1 MSAPD
6 TLTLASLRA
15 TDFAPGQLG
24 VLGDPIAH
32 SLSPMM
38 HNAAIATLVAT
49 HPRLAGVR
57 YHRLHITAEEL
68 PAALA
73 LLHAKRFAGVN
84 LTVPHKI
91 QALSIAESLSPEAR
105 RAESVNTLV
114 RTSTGWTGH
123 TTDGQG
129 FLEALRERSGR
140 TTKGRPVI
148 LLGSGGAAR
157 AVAAACLADGC
168 ASLHLYNRDA
178 AKAADLAATLADPRA
193 QSAGLAEIKASPDA
207 VIVNCTTLGL
217 KPTDASPF
225 PAALLAPGQF
235 VFDTT
240 YGSGASQLLND
251 ASNRGIKAC
260 DGRSMLRWQGA
271 LAFRLWNGILPPEAP
286 MRAALGETTPPIS

>member
-1 MSAPD
+1 MSAPN
-6 TLTLASLRA
+6 TLTLASLRS
-15 TDFAPGQLG
+15 TEFAPGQLG

-32 SLSPMM
+32 SLSPAM
-38 HNAAIATLVAT
+38 HNAAIATLLPT
-49 HPRLAGVR
+49 NPRLAGVR

-73 LLHAKRFAGVN
+73 LLHAKGFAGVN

-91 QALSIAESLSPEAR
+91 QALTIAEALSSEAR
-105 RAESVNTLV
+105 RAESVNTLI
-114 RTSTGWTGH
+114 RTATGWAGD

-129 FLEALRERSGR
+129 FLEALREHSGR

-168 ASLHLYNRDA
+168 VSLHLHNRDA
-178 AKAADLAATLADPRA
+178 AKAADLASALGDPRVQA
-193 QSAGLAEIKASPDA
+193 AGLAEIKASPEA

-225 PAALLAPGQF
+225 PAALLAAGQF

-240 YGSGASQLLND
+240 YGSEASRLLMD
-251 ASNRGIKAC
+251 AREHGIACC

-271 LAFRLWNGILPPEAP
+271 LAFRLWNGMLPPEAP
-286 MRAALGETTPPIS
+286 MRAALGETAP

>member
-6 TLTLASLRA
+6 TLTLADLRTA
-15 TDFAPGQLG
+15 AFAPGQLG

-32 SLSPMM
+32 SLSPAM
-38 HNAAIATLVAT
+38 HNAALAMLLPT

-57 YHRLHITAEEL
+57 YHRLHVTADEL
-68 PAALA
+68 PEALT
-73 LLHAKRFAGVN
+73 LLHAKGFAGVN

-91 QALSIAESLSPEAR
+91 RALTLVETLSPEAR
-105 RAESVNTLV
+105 RAASVNTLV
-114 RTSTGWTGH
+114 RTPTGWAGH

-129 FLEALRERSGR
+129 FLEALRERTGG
-140 TTKGRPVI
+140 TTRGRPVI

-157 AVAAACLADGC
+157 AVAAAI
-168 ASLHLYNRDA
+168 
-178 AKAADLAATLADPRA
+178 
-193 QSAGLAEIKASPDA
+193 QASPDA

-225 PAALLAPGQF
+225 PAALLAAGQF

-240 YGSGASQLLND
+240 YGSDPSRLLRD
-251 ASNRGIKAC
+251 ARERGVAGC

-271 LAFRLWNGILPPEAP
+271 LAFRLWNGMLPPDAP
-286 MRAALGETTPPIS
+286 MRAALGETAP

>member
-6 TLTLASLRA
+6 TLTLASLR
-15 TDFAPGQLG
+15 TSEFAPGQLG

-32 SLSPMM
+32 SLSPAM
-38 HNAAIATLVAT
+38 HNAALAKLLPTN
-49 HPRLAGVR
+49 PRLTGVR

-68 PAALA
+68 PEALS
-73 LLHAKRFAGVN
+73 LLHAKGFAGVN

-91 QALSIAESLSPEAR
+91 QALSLVESLSPEAR
-105 RAESVNTLV
+105 RAESVNTLT
-114 RTSTGWTGH
+114 RTAASWAGH

-129 FLEALRERSGR
+129 FLEALRERTGR
-140 TTKGRPVI
+140 TTNGRPVI

-157 AVAAACLADGC
+157 AVAAACLDDGC
-168 ASLHLYNRDA
+168 ASLHLHNRDS
-178 AKAADLAATLADPRA
+178 AKAADLASALADPRVQA
-193 QSAGLAEIKASPDA
+193 AGLAEIKADPSA

-225 PAALLAPGQF
+225 PAALLAAGQF

-240 YGSGASQLLND
+240 YGSEASRLLKD
-251 ASNRGIKAC
+251 AREHGIACC

-271 LAFRLWNGILPPEAP
+271 LAFRLWNGMLPPEAP
-286 MRAALGETTPPIS
+286 MREALGETAP

>member
-6 TLTLASLRA
+6 TLTLASLRS
-15 TDFAPGQLG
+15 TEFAPGQLG

-32 SLSPMM
+32 SLSPAM
-38 HNAAIATLVAT
+38 HNAAIATLLPT
-49 HPRLAGVR
+49 NPRLAGVR

-68 PAALA
+68 PEALA
-73 LLHAKRFAGVN
+73 LLHAKGFAGVN

-91 QALSIAESLSPEAR
+91 QALSLAESLSPEAR
-105 RAESVNTLV
+105 RAESVNTLI
-114 RTSTGWTGH
+114 RTATGWAGD

-129 FLEALRERSGR
+129 FLEALRERTGK

-168 ASLHLYNRDA
+168 TALHLYNRNV
-178 AKAADLAATLADPRA
+178 AKAAALATALADPRA
-193 QSAGLAEIKASPDA
+193 QAAGLTEIKAAPDA

-225 PAALLAPGQF
+225 PVALLAAGQF
-235 VFDTT
+235 IFDTT
-240 YGSGASQLLND
+240 YGNASSRLLKD
-251 ASNRGIKAC
+251 ARERGIACC

-271 LAFRLWNGILPPEAP
+271 LAFRLWNGMLPPEAP
-286 MRAALGETTPPIS
+286 MRAALGEAAP

>member
-6 TLTLASLRA
+6 TLTPSSLR
-15 TDFAPGQLG
+15 TTEFAPGQLG
-24 VLGDPIAH
+24 VIGDPIAH
-32 SLSPMM
+32 SLSPAM
-38 HNAAIATLVAT
+38 HNAAIAKLLPTN
-49 HPRLAGVR
+49 PRLAGVR

-68 PAALA
+68 PEALA
-73 LLHAKRFAGVN
+73 LLHAKGFAGVN

-91 QALSIAESLSPEAR
+91 QALSLAESLSPEAR
-105 RAESVNTLV
+105 RAESVNTLI
-114 RTSTGWTGH
+114 RTATGWAGD

-129 FLEALRERSGR
+129 FLEALRERTGK

-168 ASLHLYNRDA
+168 VSLLLHNRDA
-178 AKAADLAATLADPRA
+178 AKAADLASALGDPRVQA
-193 QSAGLAEIKASPDA
+193 AGLAEIKASPEA

-225 PAALLAPGQF
+225 PSALLAAGQF

-240 YGSGASQLLND
+240 YGSEASRLLMD
-251 ASNRGIKAC
+251 AREHGIACC
-260 DGRSMLRWQGA
+260 DGRSMLRWHGA
-271 LAFRLWNGILPPEAP
+271 LAFRLWNGMLPPEAP
-286 MRAALGETTPPIS
+286 MRAALGETAP

>member
-6 TLTLASLRA
+6 TLTLASLR
-15 TDFAPGQLG
+15 TTEFAPGQLG

-32 SLSPMM
+32 SLSPAM
-38 HNAAIATLVAT
+38 HNAAIATLLPT
-49 HPRLAGVR
+49 NPRLAGVR
-57 YHRLHITAEEL
+57 YHRLHITAQEL
-68 PAALA
+68 PEALA
-73 LLHAKRFAGVN
+73 LLHVKGFAGVN

-91 QALSIAESLSPEAR
+91 QALSLAESLSPEAR
-105 RAESVNTLV
+105 RAESVNTLI
-114 RTSTGWTGH
+114 RTATGWAGD

-129 FLEALRERSGR
+129 FLEALRERTGK
-140 TTKGRPVI
+140 TTKGRAVI

-168 ASLHLYNRDA
+168 TALYLHNRDA
-178 AKAADLAATLADPRA
+178 AKAAALASALADPRVQA
-193 QSAGLAEIKASPDA
+193 AGLAEIKATPDA

-225 PAALLAPGQF
+225 PSALLAVGQF

-240 YGSGASQLLND
+240 YGSEPSCLLKD
-251 ASNRGIKAC
+251 ARERSIACC

-271 LAFRLWNGILPPEAP
+271 LAFRLWNGMLPPEAP
-286 MRAALGETTPPIS
+286 MRAALGETAP

>member
-6 TLTLASLRA
+6 TLTLASLRT

-32 SLSPMM
+32 SLSPAM
-38 HNAAIATLVAT
+38 HNAALATLLPT
-49 HPRLAGVR
+49 HARLAGVR
-57 YHRLHITAEEL
+57 YHRLHIAAEEL
-68 PAALA
+68 PEALR
-73 LLHAKRFAGVN
+73 LLHAKGFAGVN

-91 QALSIAESLSPEAR
+91 QALTLAESLSPEAR
-105 RAESVNTLV
+105 RAGSVNTLV
-114 RTSTGWTGH
+114 RTPTGWAGD

-140 TTKGRPVI
+140 TTKDRPVI

-168 ASLHLYNRDA
+168 ASLRLHNRDV
-178 AKAADLAATLADPRA
+178 AKATALAAALADPRA
-193 QSAGLAEIKASPDA
+193 QAAGLDEIAASPDA

-217 KPTDASPF
+217 KPADASPF
-225 PAALLAPGQF
+225 PAELLASGQF

-240 YGSGASQLLND
+240 YGTEPSRLLKDARERGVAS
-251 ASNRGIKAC
+251 C

-271 LAFRLWNGILPPEAP
+271 LAFRRWNGMLPPEAP
-286 MRAALGETTPPIS
+286 MRAALGETAP

>member
-6 TLTLASLRA
+6 TLTLASLRT

-32 SLSPMM
+32 SLSPAM
-38 HNAAIATLVAT
+38 HNAALATLLPT

-57 YHRLHITAEEL
+57 YHRLHITAEQL
-68 PAALA
+68 PEALA
-73 LLHAKRFAGVN
+73 LLRAKGFSGVN

-91 QALSIAESLSPEAR
+91 QALALAESLSPEAR

-114 RTSTGWTGH
+114 RTATGWVGH

-140 TTKGRPVI
+140 ATQGRPVI

-168 ASLHLYNRDA
+168 ASLHLHNRDA
-178 AKAADLAATLADPRA
+178 AKAADLAGALADPRVQA
-193 QSAGLAEIKASPDA
+193 AGLDAIKASPDA

-225 PAALLAPGQF
+225 PSGLLAPGQF

-240 YGSGASQLLND
+240 YGSEASRLLQDAREHGA
-251 ASNRGIKAC
+251 AGC

-271 LAFRLWNGILPPEAP
+271 LAFRLWNGMLPPEAP
-286 MRAALGETTPPIS
+286 MRAALGETAP

>member
-1 MSAPD
+1 MSVPD
-6 TLTLASLRA
+6 TLTLASLRS
-15 TDFAPGQLG
+15 TEFAPGQLG

-32 SLSPMM
+32 SLSPAM
-38 HNAAIATLVAT
+38 HNAAIATLLPT
-49 HPRLAGVR
+49 NPRLAGVR
-57 YHRLHITAEEL
+57 YHRLHITAGEL
-68 PAALA
+68 PEALA
-73 LLHAKRFAGVN
+73 VLHAKGFAGVN

-91 QALSIAESLSPEAR
+91 QGLSIAESLSPEAQ

-114 RTSTGWTGH
+114 RTASGWAGH

-129 FLEALRERSGR
+129 FLEALRERTGK

-168 ASLHLYNRDA
+168 TSLHLHNRDV
-178 AKAADLAATLADPRA
+178 AKAAALAAALADPRVQA
-193 QSAGLAEIKASPDA
+193 AGLTEIKAAPDA

-225 PAALLAPGQF
+225 PSALLAAGQF

-240 YGSGASQLLND
+240 YGSEASRLLMD
-251 ASNRGIKAC
+251 AREQGIACC

-271 LAFRLWNGILPPEAP
+271 LAFRLWNGMLPPEVP
-286 MRAALGETTPPIS
+286 MRAALGETAP

>member
-6 TLTLASLRA
+6 TLTLASLRTSA
-15 TDFAPGQLG
+15 FASGQLG

-32 SLSPMM
+32 SLSPAM
-38 HNAAIATLVAT
+38 HNAALAMVLPT

-57 YHRLHITAEEL
+57 YHRLHIAAGEL
-68 PAALA
+68 PEALK
-73 LLHAKRFAGVN
+73 LLHAQGFAGAN

-91 QALSIAESLSPEAR
+91 QALTLVETLSPEAR

-114 RTSTGWTGH
+114 RTPTGWAGH

-140 TTKGRPVI
+140 TTKDRPVI

-168 ASLHLYNRDA
+168 AALRLHNRDV
-178 AKAADLAATLADPRA
+178 AKATALAAELADPRA
-193 QSAGLAEIKASPDA
+193 QAAGLDEIAASPDA

-217 KPTDASPF
+217 KPADASPF
-225 PAALLAPGQF
+225 PAELLASGQF

-240 YGSGASQLLND
+240 YGTEPSRLLKDARERGVAS
-251 ASNRGIKAC
+251 C

-271 LAFRLWNGILPPEAP
+271 LAFRRWNGMLPPEAP
-286 MRAALGETTPPIS
+286 MRAALGESAP

>member
-6 TLTLASLRA
+6 TLTLASLRT

-32 SLSPMM
+32 SLSPAM
-38 HNAAIATLVAT
+38 HNAALATLLPT
-49 HPRLAGVR
+49 NPRLAGVR
-57 YHRLHITAEEL
+57 YHRLHITADEL
-68 PAALA
+68 PEALA
-73 LLHAKRFAGVN
+73 LLHAKGFAGVN

-91 QALSIAESLSPEAR
+91 QALSLAESLSSEAR

-114 RTSTGWTGH
+114 RTATGWAGD

-140 TTKGRPVI
+140 TTKDRPVI

-168 ASLHLYNRDA
+168 SSLRLYNRDV
-178 AKAADLAATLADPRA
+178 AKALALAATLADPRILA
-193 QSAGLAEIKASPDA
+193 AGLDQITASPDA

-225 PAALLAPGQF
+225 PVALLVAGQF

-240 YGSGASQLLND
+240 YGSEASRLLKD
-251 ASNRGIKAC
+251 ASEYCVAHC

-271 LAFRLWNGILPPEAP
+271 LAFRLWNGMLPPEAP
-286 MRAALGETTPPIS
+286 MRAALGEAAP

>member
-6 TLTLASLRA
+6 TLTLASLR
-15 TDFAPGQLG
+15 TTEFTPGQLG

-32 SLSPMM
+32 SLSPAM
-38 HNAAIATLVAT
+38 HNAAIATLLPT
-49 HPRLAGVR
+49 NPRLAGVR

-68 PAALA
+68 PEALA
-73 LLHAKRFAGVN
+73 LLHAKGFAGVN

-91 QALSIAESLSPEAR
+91 QALSLAESLSPEAR

-114 RTSTGWTGH
+114 RTATGWAGD

-140 TTKGRPVI
+140 TTKDRPVI

-168 ASLHLYNRDA
+168 VSLHLHNRDA
-178 AKAADLAATLADPRA
+178 AKAADLASALGDPRVQA
-193 QSAGLAEIKASPDA
+193 AGLAEIKASPEA

-225 PAALLAPGQF
+225 PSALLAAGQF

-240 YGSGASQLLND
+240 YGSEASRLLMD
-251 ASNRGIKAC
+251 AREHGIACC

-271 LAFRLWNGILPPEAP
+271 LAFRLWNGMLPPEAP
-286 MRAALGETTPPIS
+286 MRAALGETAP

>member
-6 TLTLASLRA
+6 TLTLASLR
-15 TDFAPGQLG
+15 TTEFAPGQLG
-24 VLGDPIAH
+24 VLGDPVAH
-32 SLSPMM
+32 SLSPAM
-38 HNAAIATLVAT
+38 HNAALATLLAT

-73 LLHAKRFAGVN
+73 LLHAKGFAGVN

-91 QALSIAESLSPEAR
+91 QALSLVEALSPEAR

-114 RTSTGWTGH
+114 RTATGWAGH

-129 FLEALRERSGR
+129 FLEALRERSGA
-140 TTKGRPVI
+140 TTKGRPVV

-168 ASLHLYNRDA
+168 AALRLHNRDV
-178 AKAADLAATLADPRA
+178 AKAVDLATALADPRVHA
-193 QSAGLAEIKASPDA
+193 AGLAEIKASADA

-240 YGSGASQLLND
+240 YGTEPSRLLKD
-251 ASNRGIKAC
+251 ADERGLTAC

-271 LAFRLWNGILPPEAP
+271 LAFRLWNGMLPPEAP
-286 MRAALGETTPPIS
+286 MRAALGETAP

>member
-6 TLTLASLRA
+6 TLTLASLR
-15 TDFAPGQLG
+15 TNEFAPGQLG

-32 SLSPMM
+32 SLSPAM
-38 HNAAIATLVAT
+38 HNAAIATLLPT
-49 HPRLAGVR
+49 NPRLAGVR

-68 PAALA
+68 PEALA
-73 LLHAKRFAGVN
+73 LLHAKGFAGVN

-91 QALSIAESLSPEAR
+91 QALSLAESLSPEAR
-105 RAESVNTLV
+105 RAESVNTLI
-114 RTSTGWTGH
+114 RTATGWAGD

-129 FLEALRERSGR
+129 FLEALRERSGK

-168 ASLHLYNRDA
+168 TALHLHNRDV
-178 AKAADLAATLADPRA
+178 AKAVALASALADPRV
-193 QSAGLAEIKASPDA
+193 QTAGLNEIKAAPDA

-225 PAALLAPGQF
+225 PSTLLADGQF

-240 YGSGASQLLND
+240 YGSEPSRLLKD
-251 ASNRGIKAC
+251 ASEYCVAHC

-271 LAFRLWNGILPPEAP
+271 LAFRLWNGMLPPEAP
-286 MRAALGETTPPIS
+286 MRAALGETAP

>member
-6 TLTLASLRA
+6 TLTLASLRT

-32 SLSPMM
+32 SLSPAM
-38 HNAAIATLVAT
+38 HNAALATLVGT

-57 YHRLHITAEEL
+57 YHRLHIVAEEL

-73 LLHAKRFAGVN
+73 LLHAKGFAGVN

-91 QALSIAESLSPEAR
+91 QALTLAESLSPEAR

-114 RTSTGWTGH
+114 RTAGGWTGH

-129 FLEALRERSGR
+129 FLEALRERTGR
-140 TTKGRPVI
+140 ATKGRPVI

-157 AVAAACLADGC
+157 AVAAACLDDGC
-168 ASLHLYNRDA
+168 ASLSLHNRDA
-178 AKAADLAATLADPRA
+178 AKAADLAATLADPRIRA
-193 QSAGLAEIKASPDA
+193 AGLAEIAATADA

-217 KPTDASPF
+217 KPADASPF
-225 PAALLAPGQF
+225 PAAQLATGQF

-240 YGSGASQLLND
+240 YGAEPSRLLKD
-251 ASNRGIKAC
+251 AAERGVAAC

-271 LAFRLWNGILPPEAP
+271 LAFRLWNGMLPPEAP
-286 MRAALGETTPPIS
+286 MRAALGESAL

>member
-6 TLTLASLRA
+6 TLTLASLR
-15 TDFAPGQLG
+15 TTEFAPGQLG

-32 SLSPMM
+32 SLSPAM
-38 HNAAIATLVAT
+38 HNAAIATLLPT
-49 HPRLAGVR
+49 NPRLAGVR

-68 PAALA
+68 PEALA
-73 LLHAKRFAGVN
+73 VLHAKGFAGVN

-91 QALSIAESLSPEAR
+91 PALAIAESLSAEAR
-105 RAESVNTLV
+105 RAESVNTLI
-114 RTSTGWTGH
+114 RTATGWLGD

-129 FLEALRERSGR
+129 FLEALRERSGK

-178 AKAADLAATLADPRA
+178 TKAAALASALADPRV
-193 QSAGLAEIKASPDA
+193 QTAGLNEIKAAPDA

-225 PAALLAPGQF
+225 PSTLLAAGQF

-240 YGSGASQLLND
+240 YGSEPSRLLKEASEYCV
-251 ASNRGIKAC
+251 AHC

-271 LAFRLWNGILPPEAP
+271 LAFRLWNGMLPPEAP
-286 MRAALGETTPPIS
+286 MRAALGETAPQIP

>member
-6 TLTLASLRA
+6 TLTLASLR
-15 TDFAPGQLG
+15 TSEFAPGQLG

-32 SLSPMM
+32 SLSPAM
-38 HNAAIATLVAT
+38 HNAAIATLLPT
-49 HPRLAGVR
+49 NPRLAGVR

-73 LLHAKRFAGVN
+73 LLHAKGFAGVN

-91 QALSIAESLSPEAR
+91 QALALAESLSPEAR
-105 RAESVNTLV
+105 QAESVNTLL
-114 RTSTGWTGH
+114 RTASGWAGH

-129 FLEALRERSGR
+129 FLEALRERSGA

-168 ASLHLYNRDA
+168 ASLNLHNRDA
-178 AKAADLAATLADPRA
+178 AKAAALASALQDPRVQA
-193 QSAGLAEIKASPDA
+193 AGLAEIKAAPGA

-217 KPTDASPF
+217 KPTDGSPF
-225 PAALLAPGQF
+225 PAALLAAGQF

-240 YGSGASQLLND
+240 YGTEPSRLLKE
-251 ASNRGIKAC
+251 ARERGVACC

-271 LAFRLWNGILPPEAP
+271 LAFRLWNGMLPPEAP
-286 MRAALGETTPPIS
+286 MRAALGESAP

>member
-6 TLTLASLRA
+6 TLTLASLRTA
-15 TDFAPGQLG
+15 EFAPGQLG

-32 SLSPMM
+32 SLSPAM
-38 HNAAIATLVAT
+38 HNAALTTLLPT

-57 YHRLHITAEEL
+57 YHRLRITAEEL

-73 LLHAKRFAGVN
+73 LLHAKGFAGVN

-91 QALSIAESLSPEAR
+91 QALSLVETLSAEAK
-105 RAESVNTLV
+105 RAASVNTLV
-114 RTSTGWTGH
+114 RTPTGWAGH

-129 FLEALRERSGR
+129 FLEALRERAGHA
-140 TTKGRPVI
+140 TQGRPVI

-168 ASLHLYNRDA
+168 VSLSLHNRDV
-178 AKAADLAATLADPRA
+178 AKAADLAGALADTRVRA
-193 QSAGLAEIKASPDA
+193 AGLAEIKASPEA

-217 KPTDASPF
+217 KPADASPF
-225 PAALLAPGQF
+225 PAGLLAAGQF

-240 YGSGASQLLND
+240 YGAERSRLLEDARERGVAS
-251 ASNRGIKAC
+251 C

-271 LAFRLWNGILPPEAP
+271 LAFRLWHGMLPPDAP
-286 MRAALGETTPPIS
+286 MRAALGETAP

>member
-6 TLTLASLRA
+6 TLTLASLQSIE
-15 TDFAPGQLG
+15 FAPGQLG

-32 SLSPMM
+32 SLSPAM
-38 HNAAIATLVAT
+38 HNAAIAALLPTN
-49 HPRLAGVR
+49 PRLTGVR
-57 YHRLHITAEEL
+57 YHRLHIAAEEL
-68 PAALA
+68 PEALA
-73 LLHAKRFAGVN
+73 LLHAKGFAGVN

-91 QALSIAESLSPEAR
+91 QALSIAESLSSEAR
-105 RAESVNTLV
+105 RAESVNTLI
-114 RTSTGWTGH
+114 RTATGWAGD

-129 FLEALRERSGR
+129 FLEALREHSGR

-168 ASLHLYNRDA
+168 ASLHLHNRDA
-178 AKAADLAATLADPRA
+178 AKAAALASALGDPRVQA
-193 QSAGLAEIKASPDA
+193 AGLAEIKASPEA

-225 PAALLAPGQF
+225 PAALLAARQF

-240 YGSGASQLLND
+240 YGSEASRLLMD
-251 ASNRGIKAC
+251 AREHGIACC

-271 LAFRLWNGILPPEAP
+271 LAFRLWNGMLPPEAP
-286 MRAALGETTPPIS
+286 MRAALGETAP

>member
-6 TLTLASLRA
+6 TLTLDALRSA
-15 TDFAPGQLG
+15 YFAPGQLG

-32 SLSPMM
+32 SLSPAM
-38 HNAAIATLVAT
+38 HNAALAVLLPT

-57 YHRLHITAEEL
+57 YHRLHITAEAL
-68 PAALA
+68 PEALS
-73 LLHAKRFAGVN
+73 LLHAKGFAGVN

-91 QALSIAESLSPEAR
+91 AALTLVETLSPEAK
-105 RAESVNTLV
+105 RAASVNTLV
-114 RTSTGWTGH
+114 RTPTGWAGH

-140 TTKGRPVI
+140 TTHGRPVI

-157 AVAAACLADGC
+157 AVAAACLDDGC
-168 ASLHLYNRDA
+168 ASLSLHNRDA
-178 AKAADLAATLADPRA
+178 AKAADLATALVDPRVRA
-193 QSAGLAEIKASPDA
+193 AGLAEIKASPDA

-225 PAALLAPGQF
+225 PADLLASGQF

-240 YGSGASQLLND
+240 YGAEPSRLLKD
-251 ASNRGIKAC
+251 AADRGIASC
-260 DGRSMLRWQGA
+260 DGRAMLRWQGA
-271 LAFRLWNGILPPEAP
+271 LAFRLWNGMLPPEAP
-286 MRAALGETTPPIS
+286 MRAALGESAL

>member
-6 TLTLASLRA
+6 TLTLASLR
-15 TDFAPGQLG
+15 TTEFPPGQLG

-32 SLSPMM
+32 SLSPAM
-38 HNAAIATLVAT
+38 HNAAIATLLPT
-49 HPRLAGVR
+49 NPRLAGVR

-73 LLHAKRFAGVN
+73 LLHAKGFAGVN

-91 QALSIAESLSPEAR
+91 QALSIAETLSPEAR
-105 RAESVNTLV
+105 HAESVNTLV
-114 RTSTGWTGH
+114 RTATGWAGH

-129 FLEALRERSGR
+129 FLEALRERSGA

-168 ASLHLYNRDA
+168 ASLHLHNRDA
-178 AKAADLAATLADPRA
+178 AKAAALASALADARVH
-193 QSAGLAEIKASPDA
+193 SAGLAEIKAPPDA

-225 PAALLAPGQF
+225 PAALLTAGQF

-240 YGSGASQLLND
+240 YGSEPSRLLRD
-251 ASNRGIKAC
+251 AAERGIKAT

-271 LAFRLWNGILPPEAP
+271 LAFRLWNGMLPPEAP
-286 MRAALGETTPPIS
+286 MRAALGETAP

>member
-6 TLTLASLRA
+6 TLTLASLRT

-32 SLSPMM
+32 SLSPAM
-38 HNAAIATLVAT
+38 HNAALATLLPT

-68 PAALA
+68 PEALT
-73 LLHAKRFAGVN
+73 LLHAKGFAGVN

-91 QALSIAESLSPEAR
+91 QALTIATTLSEEAR
-105 RAESVNTLV
+105 HAESVNTLV
-114 RTSTGWTGH
+114 RGSAGWAGH

-140 TTKGRPVI
+140 TTKGRTVI

-168 ASLHLYNRDA
+168 AALRLHNRDA
-178 AKAADLAATLADPRA
+178 AKAAGLATALGDPRVRA
-193 QSAGLAEIKASPDA
+193 AGLAEIADAPDA

-217 KPTDASPF
+217 KPSDPSPF
-225 PAALLAPGQF
+225 PAGLLAPGQF

-240 YGSGASQLLND
+240 YGAEPSRLLKD
-251 ASNRGIKAC
+251 AAERGVAAC
-260 DGRSMLRWQGA
+260 DGRPMLRWQGA
-271 LAFRLWNGILPPEAP
+271 LAFRLWNGMLPPDAP
-286 MRAALGETTPPIS
+286 MRAALGETAP

>member
-6 TLTLASLRA
+6 TLTLASLPTA
-15 TDFAPGQLG
+15 AFAPGQLG

-32 SLSPMM
+32 SLSPTM
-38 HNAAIATLVAT
+38 HNAALATLLPT

-68 PAALA
+68 PEALT
-73 LLHAKRFAGVN
+73 LLYAQGFAGVN

-91 QALSIAESLSPEAR
+91 QALTLVETLSPEAK
-105 RAESVNTLV
+105 RAASVNTLV
-114 RTSTGWTGH
+114 RTPTGWAGH

-129 FLEALRERSGR
+129 FLEALRERTGG

-168 ASLHLYNRDA
+168 AELRVYNRDV
-178 AKAADLAATLADPRA
+178 AKAADLATALADPRVRA
-193 QSAGLAEIKASPDA
+193 AGLTEIKASSDA

-225 PAALLAPGQF
+225 PAELLASGQF

-240 YGSGASQLLND
+240 YGAEPSRLLKD
-251 ASNRGIKAC
+251 AAARGVAGC

-271 LAFRLWNGILPPEAP
+271 LAFRLWNGMLPPDAP
-286 MRAALGETTPPIS
+286 MRAALGESAL

>member
-6 TLTLASLRA
+6 TLTLASLR
-15 TDFAPGQLG
+15 TSEFAPGQLG

-32 SLSPMM
+32 SLSPAM
-38 HNAAIATLVAT
+38 HNAAIATLLPT
-49 HPRLAGVR
+49 NPRLAGVR

-73 LLHAKRFAGVN
+73 LLHAKGFAGVN

-91 QALSIAESLSPEAR
+91 QALALAESLSPEAR
-105 RAESVNTLV
+105 QAESVNTLL
-114 RTSTGWTGH
+114 RTASGWAGH

-129 FLEALRERSGR
+129 FLEALRERSGA

-168 ASLHLYNRDA
+168 ASLNLHNRDA
-178 AKAADLAATLADPRA
+178 AKAAALAAALQDPRVQA
-193 QSAGLAEIKASPDA
+193 AGLAEIKAAPGA
-207 VIVNCTTLGL
+207 VIVNGTTLGL
-217 KPTDASPF
+217 KPTDGSPF
-225 PAALLAPGQF
+225 PAALLAAGQF

-240 YGSGASQLLND
+240 YGTEPSRLLKE
-251 ASNRGIKAC
+251 ARERGVACC

-271 LAFRLWNGILPPEAP
+271 LAFRLWNGMLPPEAP
-286 MRAALGETTPPIS
+286 MRAALGESAP